1 MKKTS
6 VSGARLIIIAG
17 LLLAT
22 LTIPGSCSKII
33 STDYG
38 NQPGPNE
45 VFIQGTSY
53 TPSPITITAGTTITW
68 TNKDAV
74 EHTVTSYSGAFDSGS
89 ISVNGNFSHLFTTA
103 GTFPYYC
110 TIHPSMTGSV
120 IVK

>member
-6 VSGARLIIIAG
+6 VSGGRLIIIAG
-17 LLLAT
+17 LLFAFF
-22 LTIPGSCSKII
+22 TIPGSCSKNT

-45 VFIQGTSY
+45 VFIQGVSF
-53 TPSPITITAGTTITW
+53 TPSTITITAGTMVTW

-89 ISVNGNFSHLFTTA
+89 ISVNGNFSHLFTAA
-103 GTFPYYC
+103 GTYPYYC

-120 IVK
+120 IVN